1 MIKRVKEM
9 SSTALIGE
17 ENFRNYVENFES
29 EILRGISTLTIL
41 AVIHEQGEEG
51 SYGYQILKALEEKS
65 GSVLVIE
72 EGTLYPILR
81 KLKGKGIVTSE
92 KKQFKG
98 RMRTYYKLTD
108 DGFKALNHMLGFF
121 TKLVESISPFMEI
134 DVSLQDDRYVYC
146 PNCMNK
152 IDILDETVNFCDIC
166 GLNVKELK
174 IRGKENE

>member
-1 MIKRVKEM
+1 MMVKKMIKRVKEM
-9 SSTALIGE
+9 GPTALITE

-41 AVIHEQGEEG
+41 AVIHEQGEDG

-92 KKQFKG
+92 KKSLIAWKYPKWSSV
-98 RMRTYYKLTD
+98 RICLMAISVALIDKYSAPLRT
-108 DGFKALNHMLGFF
+108 
-121 TKLVESISPFMEI
+121 
-134 DVSLQDDRYVYC
+134 SL
-146 PNCMNK
+146 
-152 IDILDETVNFCDIC
+152 
-166 GLNVKELK
+166 
-174 IRGKENE
+174 